1 MAMTINGTEVTGI
14 SIGANEAIKLEIG
27 GVVVWEKTNPVTEL
41 CMENL
46 TSSSA
51 TFTAYKYWMAT
62 ETYADLWYSIDDGT
76 TWTDLGLNIMSR
88 AGDAGGDITQTVTVP
103 ANGKIYLRGDNASGI
118 GDSNQYVQFSM
129 DASHNVSGSLLSIV
143 DADDYA
149 TITPTLT
156 KGFYSMFYGDT
167 HLTSAENLVI
177 GLASVPDYGMYKMFR
192 GCTGLSSTAD
202 LSGITSIGNNGLS
215 QLFYGCTLVD
225 DVTAP
230 NVSAWDTT
238 KTANWLFDVAAT
250 GTVHKP
256 SALTIPTNN
265 TGGVPVGWTTADY

>member
-51 TFTAYKYWMAT
+51 TFAAYKYWMAT
-62 ETYADLWYSIDDGT
+62 ETYTDLWYSLDGE
-76 TWTDLGLNIMSR
+76 TWTNLGLNVMSR

-129 DASHNVSGSLLSIV
+129 DASHSVSGSLLSLV

-167 HLTSAENLVI
+167 HLTSADGLVI
-177 GLASVPDYGMYKMFR
+177 GLSSIPQYGLYQMFR

-215 QLFYGCTLVD
+215 QLYYGCTLVD

-238 KTANWLFDVAAT
+238 KTANWLFDVAAS

-256 SALTIPTNN
+256 SALTIT
-265 TGGVPVGWTTADY
+265 TDSASGVPVDWDTANY